1 MRHLLLRE
9 RIPGPAQR
17 AGRSRARDPVDRR
30 QRPLPRYN
38 GKPVDP
44 LQYLPRR

>member
-1 MRHLLLRE
+1 MTT

-17 AGRSRARDPVDRR
+17 AGRSPARRPVDGEPRR
-30 QRPLPRYN
+30 LAHSN

-44 LQYLPRR
+44 LSYLSRR

>member
-1 MRHLLLRE
+1 MLVFG

-17 AGRSRARDPVDRR
+17 AGRSAARGPVDRK
-30 QRPLPRYN
+30 QRRVARYN

-44 LQYLPRR
+44 LSYLPKK